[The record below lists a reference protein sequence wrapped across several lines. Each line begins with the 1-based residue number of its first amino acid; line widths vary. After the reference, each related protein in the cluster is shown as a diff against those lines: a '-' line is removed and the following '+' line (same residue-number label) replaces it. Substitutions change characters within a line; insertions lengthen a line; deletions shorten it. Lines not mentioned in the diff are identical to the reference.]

1 MSITGFQRL
10 VLSVTSILIAIRV
23 FFPEDVSTTLFHVVG
38 MLVLGTTV
46 FVLLPSPNFRRV
58 LRFLAFAGLLVA
70 GLTLVVLVIASVDFA
85 RSQSNLKNLATAL
98 ASYYV
103 DNNGYPY
110 YLTDLVPTYIKIM
123 PKDPCTNNAFN
134 YALPPLRTIVTDRP
148 MGGLAELLRIPGVN
162 PPTYINPPTYGIPQN
177 TYTLT
182 TPSWSR
188 TLCGIFANS
197 LSYTPR
203 EGLVQH

>member
-58 LRFLAFAGLLVA
+58 LRFLAFAGLV
-70 GLTLVVLVIASVDFA
+70 GLTLVVLVIAIVDFA
-85 RSQSNLKNLATAL
+85 RSQVTMSKSNLKNLATAL
-98 ASYYV
+98 ETYFV

-110 YLTDLVPTYIKIM
+110 YLTDLVPSYFKIM
-123 PKDPCTNNAFN
+123 PKDPCTNNAFD
-134 YALPPLRTIVTDRP
+134 YALPPLQTTVTDRP
-148 MGGLAELLRIPGVN
+148 IGGLAELLRIPGVN
-162 PPTYINPPTYGIPQN
+162 PAN